1 MGPSCVSHG
10 GLFHFGGDALG
21 QVNTSQRTPVMT
33 DFLLLAFV
41 FLIAGVV
48 AVPIA

>member
-1 MGPSCVSHG
+1 MGGFFIS
-10 GLFHFGGDALG
+10 GDALG
-21 QVNTSQRTPVMT
+21 QVNTSQRIPVMT